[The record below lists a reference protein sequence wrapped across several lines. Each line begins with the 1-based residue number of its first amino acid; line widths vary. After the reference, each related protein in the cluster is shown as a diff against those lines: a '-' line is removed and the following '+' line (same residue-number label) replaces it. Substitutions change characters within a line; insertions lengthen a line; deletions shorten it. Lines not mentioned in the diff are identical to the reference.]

1 MSAGFHLN
9 TRPKQQDTAH
19 LKGLRTVASL
29 EFIKGVL
36 ALIAVAGVLSLL
48 HRDTWDVVESI
59 LGFLHI
65 NPERHLAQVLL
76 DRADRITDKNLW
88 QVAALAFAYATLRF
102 VEAYGLWR
110 ARPWAEWLAF
120 GSGCL
125 YLPFEILELARRP
138 SLIHAAILAIN
149 LIIVVYMLYLR
160 TWGRASVVSGAGAYQ
175 EGD

>member
-1 MSAGFHLN
+1 MSARFHLP
-9 TRPKQQDTAH
+9 TRPKQRDTAH

-36 ALIAVAGVLSLL
+36 ALLAVAGVLSLL
-48 HRDTWDVVESI
+48 HRDAWDVVES
-59 LGFLHI
+59 LLEFLHI
-65 NPERHLAQVLL
+65 NPERHLARVLL
-76 DRADRITDKNLW
+76 NRADRITDKNLW
-88 QVAALAFAYATLRF
+88 QVAALVLAYATLRF
-102 VEAYGLWR
+102 VEAFGLWR

-138 SLIHAAILAIN
+138 GLVHAAILIIN
-149 LIIVVYMLYLR
+149 LVVVVYMLYLR
-160 TWGRASVVSGAGAYQ
+160 TWGSAGAVSGAGAYQ